1 MQIMAIAYPAIQ
13 IAMVTHGGGG
23 QHTWDVTYE
32 EYNVFNWV
40 RLHLSPNKTLAYL

>member
-40 RLHLSPNKTLAYL
+40 RLYLSLNQPSAHL